1 MKKNF
6 KLFAFLLII
15 LPQQRLMGQNPIGNF
30 LKKGV
35 KSIQDK
41 LQPQK
46 EVDTITEY
54 NKFNIKT
61 KSDVFTT
68 VKSENIELKIGSQVY
83 MRKNLDV
90 SYYRNGDPIPQVTDL
105 DKWVALTTGAWCYYK
120 NESSYGEVYGKLYNW
135 YAVNDP
141 RGIAPTGWH
150 VPSNDEWGILD
161 KYLGG
166 SDKSGVKLKA
176 HGSNDWEYINSD
188 LINQTG
194 FAGMPSG
201 SLTFFGM
208 RGIFSGEGERA
219 VWWSSTTVNG
229 ANNSAWVRFL
239 YMGSDYFAQVGYEK
253 NDG

>member
-15 LPQQRLMGQNPIGNF
+15 LSQQRLMGQNPIGNF

-141 RGIAPTGWH
+141 RGLAPDGYH
-150 VPSNDEWGILD
+150 IPSDAEWTILTD
-161 KYLGG
+161 YLGG
-166 SDKSGVKLKA
+166 ASVAGDKMKSSKGSNESGFSALLGGFRFLDKSL
-176 HGSNDWEYINSD
+176 GSNWFF
-188 LINQTG
+188 
-194 FAGMPSG
+194 FA
-201 SLTFFGM
+201 
-208 RGIFSGEGERA
+208 ERSA
-219 VWWSSTTVNG
+219 AYFWSSSEDTKYLALGIWLRKDKKNASG
-229 ANNSAWVRFL
+229 YSFEKSYGIYVRCL
-239 YMGSDYFAQVGYEK
+239 KD
-253 NDG
+253 